1 MFTRLARRTTT
12 DRPTTPRERRVAILL
27 TVMVAG
33 FGVLFFPAAPA
44 NAAECRSPSQ
54 WKTEWKRCAE
64 QLPEATD
71 PCLDPPV
78 PSAPDSGL
86 AGWFSSRTAAS
97 QGAHN
102 PGVYIDY
109 GYGGYDF
116 HTYGLRCGAAGADPG
131 IATENMIANWELK
144 LASGIVGSAN
154 AVREKAWDPGS
165 LWSWAD
171 RLLNRATE
179 TIYAKVFTGFGA
191 VTLTVVGIY
200 LIWRSRQA
208 DMSDSMTTAGW
219 AVLVM
224 LVVTAVAVYPVW
236 SANLADGILTQ
247 SLDVVHAAVG
257 PREQQLTPD
266 NCTGSDCTD
275 PRPPAERAS
284 EVVTDAVLYRNWLRG
299 TLGRDD
305 SDVAQKYG
313 MALYDAQAFSW
324 AELERVQQTA
334 PDKRQTVRDAIIS
347 AKQDRFKRVA
357 EQVKA
362 EDPEAYEHLQGRHG
376 ADRIGTGFIALISAI
391 FLGLF
396 DLVASLLILLAFMIF
411 RWAVIAAPLVGTV
424 ALLRP
429 ASAGLKRIGNA
440 VVASIFNILIFGTG
454 AAVYLLAVD
463 VITTTRLA
471 GWLQV
476 VLIGLCGLAGWIL
489 LRPYQRLTQ
498 LGGGSGGDAGTLGD
512 RLFARSRSTREE
524 ETTDEDV
531 SVAGHRLRPETRADN
546 SILVSTRAETSGSP
560 GESDSGPVKR
570 QPSTARAEVWLDRS
584 GSAERPTGSAA
595 RRNEVSAGG
604 AEPPTTRREP
614 AGYQLYVPDSR
625 REVIGGAPEYE
636 TSDDAV
642 EVSRPL
648 FIPEEWRDENT
659 NRS

>member
-1 MFTRLARRTTT
+1 
-12 DRPTTPRERRVAILL
+12 
-27 TVMVAG
+27 MVTG

-44 NAAECRSPSQ
+44 NAAECDPDR

-64 QLPEATD
+64 QLPEVTD
-71 PCLDPPV
+71 PCLDSPV

-97 QGAHN
+97 RGAHN

-171 RLLNRATE
+171 RLLDRATE

-266 NCTGSDCTD
+266 NCTGGDCAD

-299 TLGRDD
+299 ALGSED
-305 SDVAQKYG
+305 SKVARKYG
-313 MALYDAQAFSW
+313 IALYDAQAFSW
-324 AELERVQQTA
+324 AELERVDRAA
-334 PDKRQTVRDAIIS
+334 PDKRQAVRDAIIR

-357 EQVKA
+357 EQIKA
-362 EDPEAYEHLQGRHG
+362 EDPEAYEHLQGRRG
-376 ADRIGTGFIALISAI
+376 ADRIGAGFIALISAI
-391 FLGLF
+391 FLSLF

-424 ALLRP
+424 AILRP

-463 VITTTRLA
+463 MITSTSSLA

-498 LGGGSGGDAGTLGD
+498 LGGGSGGDAGSLGD
-512 RLFARSRSTREE
+512 RLFARSPSTREP

-546 SILVSTRAETSGSP
+546 SILVSTRAETAAPSR
-560 GESDSGPVKR
+560 ESDGATVDRRPGAA
-570 QPSTARAEVWLDRS
+570 PAEGWLDRS
-584 GSAERPTGSAA
+584 GSAQRPIRSTSQP
-595 RRNEVSAGG
+595 RSEVSS
-604 AEPPTTRREP
+604 AEGPPTRGEP
-614 AGYQLYVPDSR
+614 AGHQIYVPDSR

-648 FIPEEWRDENT
+648 FIPEEWRDEHT

>member
-1 MFTRLARRTTT
+1 
-12 DRPTTPRERRVAILL
+12 VL
-27 TVMVAG
+27 TVMVTG
-33 FGVLFFPAAPA
+33 FGVLFFPAASA
-44 NAAECRSPSQ
+44 NAAECDPSQ
-54 WKTEWKRCAE
+54 WKREWKRCAE

-86 AGWFSSRTAAS
+86 AGWFSSRTGAS
-97 QGAHN
+97 RGAHN

-116 HTYGLRCGAAGADPG
+116 HPYGLRCGAAGVDPG
-131 IATENMIANWELK
+131 IATENMISNWELK

-165 LWSWAD
+165 LWTWAD
-171 RLLNRATE
+171 RLLDRATE
-179 TIYAKVFTGFGA
+179 TVYTKVFTGFGA

-208 DMSDSMTTAGW
+208 DMSDSMTTAAW
-219 AVLVM
+219 AVFVM

-266 NCTGSDCTD
+266 NCKSGDCAD

-299 TLGRDD
+299 TLGSAD
-305 SDVAQKYG
+305 SEVADMYG
-313 MALYDAQAFSW
+313 LALYDAQAFSW
-324 AELERVQQTA
+324 AELERIDRTE
-334 PDKRQTVRDAIIS
+334 PDKRQAVRDAIIR

-357 EQVKA
+357 EQIKA

-376 ADRIGTGFIALISAI
+376 ADRIGAGFIALISAI
-391 FLGLF
+391 FFGLF

-440 VVASIFNILIFGTG
+440 VVASIFNILIFGAG

-463 VITTTRLA
+463 VITSTSSLA

-498 LGGGSGGDAGTLGD
+498 LGGGSGGDGGTLRD
-512 RLFARSRSTREE
+512 RLFARSRPEPEPEPGASEADPATR
-524 ETTDEDV
+524 V
-531 SVAGHRLRPETRADN
+531 RPESRADS
-546 SILVSTRAETSGSP
+546 SILLSTRAETSDPQHGSQAEPRP
-560 GESDSGPVKR
+560 GTARTEVWRESSGRPATGSGAAAR
-570 QPSTARAEVWLDRS
+570 PTSGDLATTGTPDRSTARE
-584 GSAERPTGSAA
+584 
-595 RRNEVSAGG
+595 
-604 AEPPTTRREP
+604 EPV
-614 AGYQLYVPDSR
+614 GYQIYVPDSR
-625 REVIGGAPEYE
+625 RRADNVPDYDTSEAPE
-636 TSDDAV
+636 TSRA
-642 EVSRPL
+642 L
-648 FIPEEWRDENT
+648 FIPEEWRDEYID
-659 NRS
+659 RA

>member
-1 MFTRLARRTTT
+1 MFARFARRTTP
-12 DRPTTPRERRVAILL
+12 DKPATPRERRVALLL
-27 TVMVAG
+27 TIMVAG

-44 NAAECRSPSQ
+44 SAAECRLAD
-54 WKTEWKRCAE
+54 WKQEWKRCAE

-78 PSAPDSGL
+78 PSAPNSGL

-97 QGAHN
+97 RDAHN
-102 PGVYIDY
+102 PGVYVDY

-116 HTYGLRCGAAGADPG
+116 HTYGLRCGAAGVDPG

-154 AVREKAWDPGS
+154 AVREKSWDPGS

-171 RLLNRATE
+171 RLLKQSTE
-179 TIYAKVFTGFGA
+179 TVYAKVFTGFGA

-208 DMSDSMTTAGW
+208 DMSDSLTTAGW

-257 PREQQLTPD
+257 PREQPLAPDICKED
-266 NCTGSDCTD
+266 NCAD

-284 EVVTDAVLYRNWLRG
+284 EVVTDSVLYRNWLRG
-299 TLGRDD
+299 TLGTED
-305 SDVAQKYG
+305 SEVAEMYG
-313 MALYDAQAFSW
+313 LALYDAQAFSW
-324 AELERVQQTA
+324 AELERINRTE
-334 PDKRQTVRDAIIS
+334 PEKRQEIRDAIIR

-357 EQVKA
+357 EQIKA
-362 EDPEAYEHLQGRHG
+362 EDPEAYEHLQGKHG
-376 ADRIGTGFIALISAI
+376 ADRIGAGFIALISAI
-391 FLGLF
+391 FFGLF

-440 VVASIFNILIFGTG
+440 VIASIFNILIFGAG
-454 AAVYLLAVD
+454 AAIYLLAVD
-463 VITTTRLA
+463 VITSTKGLA

-498 LGGGSGGDAGTLGD
+498 LGGGSGGDAGGLRD
-512 RLFARSRSTREE
+512 RLLGRSQPEPVEDES
-524 ETTDEDV
+524 ETGPRAEGQRV
-531 SVAGHRLRPETRADN
+531 RPETRAD
-546 SILVSTRAETSGSP
+546 STILLPSRSETAGPPDSGEPEPRRTARVEVRSDTATSSGRPAGPTIGITRPASGDMSGS
-560 GESDSGPVKR
+560 GTADS
-570 QPSTARAEVWLDRS
+570 S
-584 GSAERPTGSAA
+584 GTRE
-595 RRNEVSAGG
+595 
-604 AEPPTTRREP
+604 EPI
-614 AGYQLYVPDSR
+614 GYQIYVPDSR
-625 REVIGGAPEYE
+625 RRSDSLPEYE
-636 TSDDAV
+636 TSDTPDS
-642 EVSRPL
+642 SRPL
-648 FIPEEWRDENT
+648 FIPEEWRDEYAD
-659 NRS
+659 RP